1 MFLRILK
8 KDLKRKK
15 TMNIIL
21 VLFIILAA
29 MFVSSGLNNV
39 ITVSNGT
46 DYYLDQAGVGDYIV
60 ITMGENA
67 VGSLDDMLANTPE
80 IKSYRMED
88 GGIGARLEVSRDGG
102 EKVVTNSMLLFQD
115 YDQEG
120 INYYGA
126 DNEILPNLSSG
137 HCYVTGSFLENN
149 DMEPG
154 DHLYLEGYDI
164 KLDLIIDGKAK
175 DALLGSDFMGNT
187 RILLSTDD
195 MNKFTSIEEFTRYDM
210 GQVCYI
216 DTDDVAAVAAAVN
229 KCENVN
235 FSEPRSTIKMA
246 YVMDLIVAFIT
257 LILSVCLMIVSFVV
271 LKFTITFTITEEF
284 REIGVMKAIGISNFK
299 IRSLYLGK
307 YLMMAIAGGVI
318 GLVASFPFGNLL
330 IKSVSDNMV
339 LGNNLGIIPN
349 IVGAII
355 VIITIMLFAYISTGK
370 VKTATPIDAIRN
382 GQTGERY
389 AKKSRLKL
397 KSSKANAPSFMAL
410 NDVLSSPKRYL
421 TIIIGFALC
430 TLFVLIL
437 VNTVNTM
444 KSDRLLGTFS
454 SRADIYVDNQSLSL
468 RNMTRTRDEMM
479 EFIND
484 TEADLADMGMPC
496 RAFLDYQ
503 YQYPVFY
510 DGQEYAIRIQQ
521 GCNTTMDS
529 YDYMEG
535 TVPQNKYEIAISP
548 VVSEITGAQIGD
560 TITIDYGTEK
570 IDCTVVAYFDTMN
583 NLGKII
589 RVHEDAPTDVSA
601 VSGAWQFQIS
611 FTDDPTED
619 EIIARKDKIRE
630 YLDVYDDEV
639 LTATEYQIECLAVT
653 DTMETVQNLLLAI
666 TLVVVLLVT
675 ILMERSFISDEKGE
689 IAILKAVGFRDGRV
703 ILWQVLRFGIVAL
716 IAGIIAA
723 VLSIPMTYL
732 CITPIFG
739 LMGATQIDFV
749 IEPLKIFLVYP
760 GIIVVMTVVV
770 TFFTAL
776 YTKTIKAC
784 DTASIE

>member
-21 VLFIILAA
+21 VLFIILAT

-39 ITVSNGT
+39 ITVANGT

-67 VGSLDDMLANTPE
+67 VGSLDNMLANTPE
-80 IKSYRMED
+80 IKSYRMENV
-88 GGIGARLEVSRDGG
+88 GFAIHLEVSLDGDK
-102 EKVVTNSMLLFQD
+102 KVVTKNLLLLQD
-115 YDQEG
+115 YDQDG
-120 INYYGA
+120 INYYGM
-126 DNEILPNLSSG
+126 DNEILPNISEG

-154 DHLYLEGYDI
+154 DHLYFEGYDI
-164 KLDLIIDGKAK
+164 KLDLVIDGKAK

-187 RILLSTDD
+187 RILLSTED
-195 MNKFTSIEEFTRYDM
+195 MNRLTSIEEFSRNDM

-216 DTDDVAAVAAAVN
+216 YTDDVATVSAAVT
-229 KCENVN
+229 KCSNVN
-235 FSEPRSTIKMA
+235 FNDSRRTIKMA
-246 YVMDLIVAFIT
+246 YVMDLVVAFVT

-271 LKFTITFTITEEF
+271 LKFTISFTITEEF

-299 IRSLYLGK
+299 IRTLYLGK
-307 YLMMAIAGGVI
+307 YLMVAIVGGLV
-318 GLVASFPFGNLL
+318 GLVASIPFGNLL

-339 LGNNLGIIPN
+339 LGNNLGVIPN
-349 IVGAII
+349 IAGAII

-382 GQTGERY
+382 GQTGERF

-430 TLFVLIL
+430 TLFVLVL

-444 KSDRLLGTFS
+444 KSDRLVGTFS
-454 SRADIYVDNQSLSL
+454 SRADIYVDNKSLSVK
-468 RNMTRTRDEMM
+468 NMTRTRDEML
-479 EFIND
+479 EYIND
-484 TEADLADMGMPC
+484 TEADLAQMGMPC

-503 YQYPVFY
+503 YKYPIIFN
-510 DGQEYAIRIQQ
+510 GQEYSFALMQ
-521 GCNTTMDS
+521 GCNTTMDMYELS
-529 YDYMEG
+529 EG

-560 TITIDYGTEK
+560 TITIDYGTES
-570 IDCTVVAYFDTMN
+570 IDCTVVAYFETMN
-583 NLGKII
+583 NLGKVI
-589 RVHEDAPTDVSA
+589 RIHEDAPTDVSA
-601 VSGAWQFQIS
+601 VSGVWQLQIA
-611 FTDDPTED
+611 FTDNPTKS
-619 EIIARKDKIRE
+619 EIIDRKAEIRE
-630 YLDVYDDEV
+630 YFDCYEDEV
-639 LTATEYQIECLAVT
+639 QTATEYQISCLAVV

-723 VLSIPMTYL
+723 VLSIPMTHL

-739 LMGATQIDFV
+739 LMGATQIDYV
-749 IEPLKIFLVYP
+749 IDPLKIFLIYP
-760 GIIVVMTVVV
+760 GIIVVMTVVI
-770 TFFTAL
+770 TFFTSL